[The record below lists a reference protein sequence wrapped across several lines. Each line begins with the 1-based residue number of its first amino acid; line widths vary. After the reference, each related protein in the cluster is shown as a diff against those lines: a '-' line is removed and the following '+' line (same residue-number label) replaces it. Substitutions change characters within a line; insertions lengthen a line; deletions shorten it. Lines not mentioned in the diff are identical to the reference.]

1 LLKCK
6 VRLRLCVPCAPPR
19 RKFLWGFEV
28 EVLLLFVFGLS
39 CDRYLFSMVVSSSL
53 HVVVEGRVAKDTV
66 KSTLGVWNTIKYP
79 TFL

>member
-1 LLKCK
+1 MLKCK

-28 EVLLLFVFGLS
+28 EVLLLFVFGLT
-39 CDRYLFSMVVSSSL
+39 CVRYLFSIVVASSL
-53 HVVVEGRVAKDTV
+53 ASSGRVAKDTV